1 VLCRMAQNGQDGSWA
16 AEDYDG
22 NPLEVR
28 TSANRTLEIL
38 HHPDNGNG
46 DIAGENEFGMKSPI
60 EDRRRAADERLIAAQ
75 LAPRDDARAPDQRNP
90 SGIRALQGL
99 LDRHYAQR

>member
-1 VLCRMAQNGQDGSWA
+1 LYSRP
-16 AEDYDG
+16 AEDCDG

-28 TSANRTLEIL
+28 SAGDGTLEIL

-60 EDRRRAADERLIAAQ
+60 EDRRRAADERRIAAQ
-75 LAPRDDARAPDQRNP
+75 LAPGHGGTAPDQRNP

-99 LDRHYAQR
+99 LDRHYRRG